1 MATAG
6 AEVAE
11 IGEHIEYKVSWYLE
25 PNSVESGKEHKY
37 IKCPGVG

>member
-1 MATAG
+1 MATTG

-11 IGEHIEYKVSWYLE
+11 IGEHIEYRDSTWNRTVL
-25 PNSVESGKEHKY
+25 NESGKEHKY